1 VAAITSDATTGE
13 RVLTYKR
20 KGERCAKTIPST
32 HRLLEP
38 LSYPLLFPY
47 GESGW
52 SAMNRTTL
60 EYHPYLCSRML
71 MPERDFDG
79 NILTVRNKQ
88 NTRDWPINRFQLMS
102 RFGQIYLTDMLSRG
116 IDFRLHWP
124 KHHRNYIFGGSNHS
138 CDTSEGEEVSE
149 DNMGSD
155 DEANE
160 IDQNDGGG
168 VHEDDEDIAS
178 VGGTNTFLAQPFHGS
193 RRHLRKLDCQR
204 GGHIDS
210 VSDNDLQSTVA

>member
-102 RFGQIYLTDMLSRG
+102 RLGQIYLTDMLSRG
-116 IDFRLHWP
+116 IDFRLHWH

-138 CDTSEGEEVSE
+138 ATSEEAGVSE
-149 DNMGSD
+149 DNMGRD

-160 IDQNDGGG
+160 IDEDDGGG
-168 VHEDDEDIAS
+168 VHEDDEDMAS
-178 VGGTNTFLAQPFHGS
+178 AGGTNTFLAQPFHGS